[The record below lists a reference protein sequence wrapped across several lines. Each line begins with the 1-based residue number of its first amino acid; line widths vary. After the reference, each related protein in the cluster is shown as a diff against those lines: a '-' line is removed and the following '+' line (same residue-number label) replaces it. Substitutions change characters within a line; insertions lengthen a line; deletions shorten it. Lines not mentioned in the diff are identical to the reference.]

1 MTCRM
6 LLVTILLAKFC
17 RIKIKT
23 ILLQPIDNNFGHFNN
38 EFCHKVDKTSYDFSQ
53 KIADCCSIPPA
64 TLLQKNCQYLL
75 KFPLKFFKN
84 FHEEIWYILDKGTD
98 CDEQSPRFESSQR
111 KNFMVSRLDSNL
123 GPCASQSVP
132 LSNIQ

>member
-1 MTCRM
+1 MYSRTLQVTM
-6 LLVTILLAKFC
+6 LRANFG
-17 RIKIKT
+17 RIKIRT
-23 ILLQPIDNNFGHFNN
+23 NLLQRFGNNFGHFSNK
-38 EFCHKVDKTSYDFSQ
+38 FCHKVEKTIYEFSQ
-53 KIADCCSIPPA
+53 EIADCFSIPLA